1 MKKNA
6 EFQRTTFFDRNRR
19 REREKERERERIK
32 KSMVKDRTREFFSTC
47 EALQRI
53 QKSRQQKDS
62 SVKVRL
68 KKKNDDDEKTNFE
81 FQFQKQTPLVPPKP
95 PTSEFSKKASMISK
109 QIHTTSMKLQTLSQ
123 QLRRSKGL
131 FGGSVENIN
140 KLTFSIKSDITFLNR
155 QLELLELSSDSGSS
169 RGGPQTKEHH
179 SAVVGQL
186 QKGLLS
192 TTKGFQGMLA
202 SRSETMKAQSD
213 RRVKFGQHRPA
224 NSLGRPL
231 NFRRHEERAFMSS
244 KGNTTETDE
253 AVQNLTQTR
262 LMVREQNYLQARASA
277 VADLEEHITDLGHIF
292 VRLNDM
298 VLEQEK
304 DIERIDDNL
313 GIAEENASKAHSEL
327 LKYLAS
333 VQGNR
338 MLIAKVFGI
347 LMIFS
352 VFFISFMA

>member
-1 MKKNA
+1 
-6 EFQRTTFFDRNRR
+6 
-19 REREKERERERIK
+19 
-32 KSMVKDRTREFFSTC
+32 
-47 EALQRI
+47 
-53 QKSRQQKDS
+53 
-62 SVKVRL
+62 
-68 KKKNDDDEKTNFE
+68 
-81 FQFQKQTPLVPPKP
+81 
-95 PTSEFSKKASMISK
+95 MISK

-131 FGGSVENIN
+131 FGSSVEDIN

-213 RRVKFGQHRPA
+213 RRVKFGQHRP
-224 NSLGRPL
+224 STLGRPL
-231 NFRRHEERAFMSS
+231 NFRRHEERAFMPS

-277 VADLEEHITDLGHIF
+277 VADLEEHISDLGHIF

-304 DIERIDDNL
+304 DVERIDDNL
-313 GIAEENASKAHSEL
+313 GIAEDNANKAHNEL

-338 MLIAKVFGI
+338 MLIAKIFGI
-347 LMIFS
+347 LMVFI